1 MSLTQSQFDAHWMPF
16 SSNREFKNNPR
27 IFASASGHYFTDDK
41 GRKIYDSLSGLWT
54 CGLGHNVTEINDAIS
69 KQLKT
74 LDYAPGFQFGHAKSF
89 ELAER
94 MLEIMPNGL
103 DKVFFT
109 TGGSD
114 AVESALKIARGYWRK
129 KGQASKTRFVG
140 RMKGYHGV
148 NYGGISVGG
157 IVGNRSLFG
166 QGLETDH
173 LSHTMQAA
181 GTFNKGQ
188 PENGASL
195 ANELLDIIALHD
207 SSTIAAVIVEPV
219 AGSAGV
225 IPPPAG
231 YLERLKEI
239 CVEHDILLIFDEVIC
254 AFGRMGA
261 YSAAEAFGVTP
272 DLMTTAKQIT
282 NGVFPLGAVL
292 ARQEIYD
299 CYMSNSGAE
308 SAIELPHG
316 YTYSAHPIGC
326 AAALAT
332 LDYIQSNNVISQVE
346 ALSSEF
352 ESKVH
357 SLGNLN
363 SILDIR
369 NYGLAA
375 GLTIDSSG
383 RMPTDRPYD
392 IAMKMWEKGFYTRFG
407 GDTIQLGIPF
417 MSSSDEIDS
426 LVNALGESIEQ
437 VN

>member
-27 IFASASGHYFTDDK
+27 IFTSASGHYFTDDK

-54 CGLGHNVTEINDAIS
+54 CGLGHNVIEINDAIS

-94 MLEIMPNGL
+94 ILEIMPNGL

-357 SLGNLN
+357 SLVNLN

-383 RMPTDRPYD
+383 RMPTDRPYE

>member
-1 MSLTQSQFDAHWMPF
+1 MSLTQSQLDAHWMPF
-16 SSNREFKNNPR
+16 SSNREFKKNPR
-27 IFASASGHYFTDDK
+27 IFTSAQGHYYTDDK

-54 CGLGHNVTEINDAIS
+54 NGLGHNVTELNEAIT

-74 LDYAPGFQFGHAKSF
+74 LDYAPGFQFGHEKSF

-94 MLEIMPNGL
+94 LVEVMPNGL

-114 AVESALKIARGYWRK
+114 AVESALKIARGYWVKR
-129 KGQASKTRFVG
+129 GQASKTRFVG

-166 QGLETDH
+166 QGIESDH
-173 LSHTMQAA
+173 LGHTLKAA
-181 GTFNKGQ
+181 GTFNKGL
-188 PENGASL
+188 PESGAEL
-195 ANELLDIIALHD
+195 ANQLLDIIELHG
-207 SSTIAAVIVEPV
+207 SATIAGVIVEPI

-225 IPPPAG
+225 IPPPIG

-261 YSAAEAFGVTP
+261 YSAAEAFNVTP
-272 DLMTTAKQIT
+272 DIMTTAKQLT
-282 NGVFPLGAVL
+282 NGLFPLGAVL
-292 ARQEIYD
+292 TRREIYD
-299 CYMSNSGAE
+299 CYMSHSGDE
-308 SAIELPHG
+308 SLIELPHG
-316 YTYSAHPIGC
+316 YTYSGHPIGC

-332 LDYIQSNNVISQVE
+332 LDYMQSNSVIHQVTE
-346 ALSSEF
+346 LSAEF
-352 ESKVH
+352 ETKVH
-357 SLGNLN
+357 SLSHLD

-375 GLTIDSSG
+375 GLTIDPSG
-383 RMPTDRPYD
+383 EMPSYRPYQ
-392 IAMKMWEKGFYTRFG
+392 IAMNMWDKGFYTRFG
-407 GDTIQLGIPF
+407 GDTLQLGIPF
-417 MSSSDEIDS
+417 MSSSSEVDS
-426 LVNALGESIEQ
+426 LINALGESIEQ
-437 VN
+437 LT